1 MANDGGTKGEL
12 GKKLAQKALMPVV
25 ATAASAVAG
34 IVAKKGPDFFEQTV
48 LPRLKNMADGAGR
61 AAQSAP
67 TRATSAVGNVGDLA
81 SDLTD
86 RAKGVVGMGGGATKT
101 TNGTRRSDGISPDEL
116 ERHIEE
122 RAQARAERR
131 NASRRR

>member
-25 ATAASAVAG
+25 AMAASAVAG
-34 IVAKKGPDFFEQTV
+34 VVAKKGPDFFEQAV
-48 LPRLKNMADGAGR
+48 LPKLKDVANGAGR
-61 AAQSAP
+61 AAQAAP
-67 TRATSAVGNVGDLA
+67 ARATSAAGSVGDLA

-86 RAKGVVGMGGGATKT
+86 RAKGVVGKGDATQA
-101 TNGTRRSDGISPDEL
+101 TNGTRRSDGISQDEL

-122 RAQARAERR
+122 RAKARAERR

>member
-34 IVAKKGPDFFEQTV
+34 VVAKKGPDFFEQNV
-48 LPRLKNMADGAGR
+48 LPRLKDLANSAGR
-61 AAQSAP
+61 AAHSAP
-67 TRATSAVGNVGDLA
+67 SRASSAAGSVGDLA

-86 RAKGVVGMGGGATKT
+86 RARGVVGKGEATHT
-101 TNGTRRSDGISPDEL
+101 TNGTRLGDGIAPDEL

-122 RAQARAERR
+122 RAKARAERR